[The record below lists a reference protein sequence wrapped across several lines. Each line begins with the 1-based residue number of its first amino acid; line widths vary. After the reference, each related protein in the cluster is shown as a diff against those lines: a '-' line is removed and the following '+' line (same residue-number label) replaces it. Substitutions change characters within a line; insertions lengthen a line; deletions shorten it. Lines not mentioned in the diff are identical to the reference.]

1 MAEVLAMIGA
11 FERKWI
17 LDWAAMCVEMFNAEG
32 RIDGVALVLGREGR
46 TLIPMLATSDAEM
59 DQVARVIR
67 DEAMAMAAEI
77 VVTVHES
84 WIAHFPTAAAALP
97 WIGKPV
103 QQMPGAV
110 NAVHFTAET
119 PAASYHGSAP
129 IRRRAGG
136 AKIGEIEWHPAT
148 QAAGRFANLIPS
160 TMTTREGVN

>member
-17 LDWAAMCVEMFNAEG
+17 LEWAAMCVEMFNAEG

-67 DEAMAMAAEI
+67 DEAMLMRAEI

-84 WIAHFPTAAAALP
+84 WIAHFQTAEAARP

-119 PAASYHGSAP
+119 PAAAYCGEVT
-129 IRRRAGG
+129 IQRCAGT
-136 AKIGEIEWHPAT
+136 ARIGEIKWQEAT
-148 QAAGRFANLIPS
+148 HMAGRFANLIPR